1 MDIQYKNGWVELI
14 GVKRYIR
21 KRINQCEDEKKAIL
35 LGNLD
40 YKIFTLDGQAKAFK
54 EILDKLELIDDKDKI
69 RKNIMQ

>member
-1 MDIQYKNGWVELI
+1 MDIQYKNGLVELI

-21 KRINQCEDEKKAIL
+21 KRIKECEEEKKEML

-54 EILDKLELIDDKDKI
+54 EILDKLELINNEDKI
-69 RKNIMQ
+69 RKNIM